1 MRMELMDD
9 GRFLFE
15 AMSGEKMTL
24 TKHNLTQL
32 TKLAENLLCELQ
44 DKPTRGA
51 QGIVTTPKPLK
62 ERPRPVYPSERGLS
76 ELQPVVFEAE

>member
-1 MRMELMDD
+1 MELMDD

-24 TKHNLTQL
+24 TKRDLTQL
-32 TKLAENLLCELQ
+32 TKLAENFLCELQ

-51 QGIVTTPKPLK
+51 QGIVTTPNKT
-62 ERPRPVYPSERGLS
+62 RPRRPSTN
-76 ELQPVVFEAE
+76 QID